1 MKRWESWI
9 NRIGVALAGASGI
22 VYGVMKYFLAGTNPD
37 SRLGHPWQPVVLAV
51 HVLAAPIAVFG
62 LGLLWRSHALNRL
75 QLGEREGRA
84 SGLAILRLAPPLV
97 FSGYLVQVLTGD
109 PLRKGTG
116 WLHAALGVVF
126 GLAFVLHL
134 IGSRL
139 PDDAAEPPPKTKR
152 RRA

>member
-22 VYGVMKYFLAGTNPD
+22 VYGVMKYFLAGANPD
-37 SRLGHPWQPVVLAV
+37 SRLGHPWQPAVLAA

-75 QLGEREGRA
+75 QLGERESRR
-84 SGLAILRLAPPLV
+84 SGLTILRVAPPLV

-109 PLRKGTG
+109 SLRKATG
-116 WLHAALGVVF
+116 WLHAALGVAF
-126 GLAFVLHL
+126 ALAFALHL

>member
-37 SRLGHPWQPVVLAV
+37 SRLGHPWQPAVLAA
-51 HVLAAPIAVFG
+51 HVLAAPVAVFG

-75 QLGEREGRA
+75 QLGEREGRR
-84 SGLAILRLAPPLV
+84 SGLTILRVAPPLV

-109 PLRKGTG
+109 PLRKATG
-116 WLHAALGVVF
+116 WLHAVLGVAF
-126 GLAFVLHL
+126 TLAFVLHL

>member
-1 MKRWESWI
+1 MKRWESWV

-37 SRLGHPWQPVVLAV
+37 SRLGHPWQPWVLAA
-51 HVLAAPIAVFG
+51 HVLAAPVAVFG
-62 LGLLWRSHALNRL
+62 LGLLWRSHALGRL
-75 QLGEREGRA
+75 QLGEREGRR
-84 SGLAILRLAPPLV
+84 SGLMILRVTPPLV

-109 PLRKGTG
+109 PLRKATG

-126 GLAFVLHL
+126 ALAIVLHL

-139 PDDAAEPPPKTKR
+139 PDDAAEPPPKAKR
-152 RRA
+152 RRT

>member
-22 VYGVMKYFLAGTNPD
+22 VYGVMKYFLAGTDPD
-37 SRLGHPWQPVVLAV
+37 SRLGHPWQPAVLAA
-51 HVLAAPIAVFG
+51 HVLAAPVAVFG
-62 LGLLWRSHALNRL
+62 LGLLWRSHALGRL
-75 QLGEREGRA
+75 QLGEREGRR
-84 SGLAILRLAPPLV
+84 SGLTILRLAPPLV

-109 PLRKGTG
+109 PLKTATG
-116 WLHAALGVVF
+116 WLHAVLGVAF
-126 GLAFVLHL
+126 ALAFALHL

>member
-22 VYGVMKYFLAGTNPD
+22 VYGVMKYFLAGNNPD
-37 SRLGHPWQPVVLAV
+37 SRLGHPWQPA
-51 HVLAAPIAVFG
+51 VLAAHLLAAPVAVFG

-75 QLGEREGRA
+75 QLGEREGRR
-84 SGLAILRLAPPLV
+84 SGLAILRVAPPLV

-109 PLRKGTG
+109 LLRKATG
-116 WLHAALGVVF
+116 WLHAALGAAF
-126 GLAFVLHL
+126 ALAFVLHL